1 MTENQISEE
10 VRKHLQSKIRQ
21 QLNVLKAP
29 DFWGQSWSFRK
40 ECPIQ
45 FGSNIGRADLVLLLN
60 NKPFVIVECKRLE
73 AISHGKEQLE
83 SYLNA
88 SRAGLGIF
96 ANNPDPQKWSYYD
109 NSIGFDEIDRLT
121 FYREIR
127 KAHET
132 ELDIEKE
139 AQRIK
144 LKRIEA
150 RVRELVT
157 PKAIHEATQARSVM
171 MIDEQAKER
180 VTEDAIQEAVA
191 QQLETRASELVNANS
206 EVIQERAD
214 KIIEAQAKIRVTEK
228 AIQGAVAQQL
238 QEKIKQQES
247 IINWQ
252 QTALDESRNNAMWGW
267 ILFGISVVLFI
278 VAANS

>member
-1 MTENQISEE
+1 M
-10 VRKHLQSKIRQ
+10 
-21 QLNVLKAP
+21 
-29 DFWGQSWSFRK
+29 
-40 ECPIQ
+40 
-45 FGSNIGRADLVLLLN
+45 
-60 NKPFVIVECKRLE
+60 
-73 AISHGKEQLE
+73 
-83 SYLNA
+83 
-88 SRAGLGIF
+88 
-96 ANNPDPQKWSYYD
+96 
-109 NSIGFDEIDRLT
+109 
-121 FYREIR
+121 
-127 KAHET
+127 
-132 ELDIEKE
+132 
-139 AQRIK
+139 
-144 LKRIEA
+144 KRIEA

-278 VAANS
+278 VVAANS